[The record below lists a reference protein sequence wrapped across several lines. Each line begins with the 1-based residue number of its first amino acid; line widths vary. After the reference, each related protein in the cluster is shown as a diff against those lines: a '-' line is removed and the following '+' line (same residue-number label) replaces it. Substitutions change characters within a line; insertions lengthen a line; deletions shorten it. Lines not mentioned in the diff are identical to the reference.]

1 MKVKP
6 PQRKK
11 VVYYLKEFYKHYPQ
25 EKYTVFHFVKY
36 LKLRLKNNKDAWI
49 GVSGDTGCGKSL
61 FVIMCQILF
70 GRPFDLTKNITYI
83 PRGEE
88 IIQKFLALKFNTLC
102 IDEAAKQMR
111 AVQWQ
116 DKSQQ
121 QVNIAAMTERFLNN
135 AVFLNMPN
143 FNEFT
148 KSMRTGSIL
157 FRAIIPYRTKTFA
170 RVIIQRRSRNWRS
183 DDPWSDKLANT
194 RYDNLE
200 KKRKEITNDI
210 ILNIERGMPNTIM
223 DFIVPNLSL
232 ILPEVTKEYEKLKQE
247 SRGIQQ
253 QKDQQEGK
261 GKSTFY
267 KNKYEKIM
275 TKMAKVLYN
284 NELDIGIT
292 RVTKSQVAE
301 AMGVGM
307 DTFNRYLRKESK
319 DRPTVHENK

>member
-11 VVYYLKEFYKHYPQ
+11 VAYYLKEFYKHYPQ

>member
-1 MKVKP
+1 M
-6 PQRKK
+6 
-11 VVYYLKEFYKHYPQ
+11 
-25 EKYTVFHFVKY
+25 
-36 LKLRLKNNKDAWI
+36 
-49 GVSGDTGCGKSL
+49 S
-61 FVIMCQILF
+61 QILF
-70 GRPFDLTKNITYI
+70 GRPYSLTKNITYI

-157 FRAIIPYRTKTFA
+157 FRAIIPYRTKTYA
-170 RVIIQRRSRNWRS
+170 RIIIQRRSRNWRS
-183 DDPWSDKLANT
+183 EDPWSDKLANT
-194 RYDNLE
+194 KYDNLE
-200 KKRKEITNDI
+200 KRRKEITNET
-210 ILNIERGMPNTIM
+210 ILNIERNLPNTIM
-223 DFIVPNLSL
+223 DFIIPNLSL
-232 ILPEVTKEYEKLKQE
+232 ILPEITNEYERLKLE
-247 SRGIQQ
+247 SRDIQQ
-253 QKDQQEGK
+253 TKDQQEGK

-267 KNKYEKIM
+267 KNKYEKLI

-284 NELDIGIT
+284 NELDIGLTRIT
-292 RVTKSQVAE
+292 KTQVAAALGIGIE
-301 AMGVGM
+301 
-307 DTFNRYLRKESK
+307 TFNRYLHKEQK
-319 DRPTVHENK
+319 EKPTVHQKP